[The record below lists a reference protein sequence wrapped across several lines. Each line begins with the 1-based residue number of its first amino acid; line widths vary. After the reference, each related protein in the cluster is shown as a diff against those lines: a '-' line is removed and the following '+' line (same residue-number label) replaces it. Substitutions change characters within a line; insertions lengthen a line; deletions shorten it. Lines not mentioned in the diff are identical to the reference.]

1 MELLKE
7 ALHISMSS
15 IRDPPSG
22 LGVQPILKKQELF
35 VKVIDCCRS
44 TVAIALRRFVELW
57 PDAGVV
63 HFIAH
68 GTAECKRPRDPK
80 CANGIES
87 VSVLNDL
94 RLKSRVYIRNTGT
107 FEGCRGDYA
116 AYVIDHFVLGTAGA

>member
-1 MELLKE
+1 MELLEE

-22 LGVQPILKKQELF
+22 LGVQPIFQQQELF
-35 VKVIDCCRS
+35 VEVIDCCRS
-44 TVAIALRRFVELW
+44 TVAIALRRSVELW
-57 PDAGVV
+57 PEAGIV

-68 GTAECKRPRDPK
+68 GTAECKRAGDPN

-94 RLKSRVYIRNTGT
+94 RL
-107 FEGCRGDYA
+107 
-116 AYVIDHFVLGTAGA
+116 

>member
-1 MELLKE
+1 
-7 ALHISMSS
+7 MSS

-22 LGVQPILKKQELF
+22 LGVQPILQKQELF

-44 TVAIALRRFVELW
+44 TAAIALRRSVELW
-57 PDAGVV
+57 PDSRVV

-68 GTAECKRPRDPK
+68 GAAECKRPRDPK

-94 RLKSRVYIRNTGT
+94 RL
-107 FEGCRGDYA
+107 
-116 AYVIDHFVLGTAGA
+116 